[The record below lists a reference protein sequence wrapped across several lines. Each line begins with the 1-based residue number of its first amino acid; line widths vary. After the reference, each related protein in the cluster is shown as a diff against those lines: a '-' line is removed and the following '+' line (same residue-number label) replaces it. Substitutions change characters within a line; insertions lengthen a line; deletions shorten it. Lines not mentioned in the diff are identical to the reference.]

1 MWLLPLQYKGEVF
14 HAYDAALRIGIKKQH
29 PEHGAV
35 QEETARAVAAVR
47 RMGVH
52 EIAVELALHP
62 LLCAAGQGLG
72 HLWAPGQLLLRQHH
86 QIRGIKGQL
95 LIARGEEML
104 LQLSQQRGAGFRGHP
119 GVIGAREVLAV

>member
-1 MWLLPLQYKGEVF
+1 MGLLPLQYKGEVF

-52 EIAVELALHP
+52 EMAVELALHP

-72 HLWAPGQLLLRQHH
+72 HLRAPGSSGSNRCEGGVGGLT
-86 QIRGIKGQL
+86 L
-95 LIARGEEML
+95 LI
-104 LQLSQQRGAGFRGHP
+104 
-119 GVIGAREVLAV
+119 GVPPRYISGCIGR